1 MALIAA
7 FMLNASLNFAI
18 ALVIAKA
25 LGPEEFGRYALATSI
40 VAILSTL
47 LFEGLRFA
55 TVRFYSD
62 RTRSDEPAIRAT
74 LEIGHAFLSLV
85 LLSLAG
91 TMLLFGVELGGLSSW
106 SLAAVLGAVL
116 GQSLFEYHGALARAR
131 FQRWV
136 YVRLIVVKNIAALCL
151 MMGGAFYF
159 HDANVVLI
167 GLAVS
172 ALSGVAA
179 VRCSLGDPE
188 TRLRLARPTLLRDFF
203 VYAIPLIAANAIY
216 TLTYFMNRSW
226 LASHNGLAEVGQ
238 FSLAWDLCLRVFIIS
253 GSALDILL
261 FQLAVRAAEAKGPV
275 EGHRQL
281 GSNATLIIV
290 LILPLMA
297 GFWVDLPAI
306 DALIIPAAYQH
317 SFMTYTTI
325 LMPGFLAAVLIQFVF
340 TPVFQ
345 LRKRTSPVI
354 VAAVVGLALDGCA
367 LLVLPGWYGPSGV
380 AMAQLVGLLAAT
392 GVLGCLAILG
402 QEAVRFSGRDVALS
416 LLATSVMTGLTW
428 PLRDLGSPLLS
439 LFVTISVGITIY
451 GGFVWFMDLAS
462 LRTFAQRGVRRL
474 QLGR

>member
-238 FSLAWDLCLRVFIIS
+238 PVLSRL
-253 GSALDILL
+253 
-261 FQLAVRAAEAKGPV
+261 GPV
-275 EGHRQL
+275 PSRLHHFRISPGHPPVPAC
-281 GSNATLIIV
+281 GSSCRGQGSGRRASSTREQCD
-290 LILPLMA
+290 PHHCPDPA
-297 GFWVDLPAI
+297 VD
-306 DALIIPAAYQH
+306 
-317 SFMTYTTI
+317 
-325 LMPGFLAAVLIQFVF
+325 G
-340 TPVFQ
+340 
-345 LRKRTSPVI
+345 R
-354 VAAVVGLALDGCA
+354 
-367 LLVLPGWYGPSGV
+367 
-380 AMAQLVGLLAAT
+380 
-392 GVLGCLAILG
+392 VLGG
-402 QEAVRFSGRDVALS
+402 SSGH
-416 LLATSVMTGLTW
+416 
-428 PLRDLGSPLLS
+428 
-439 LFVTISVGITIY
+439 
-451 GGFVWFMDLAS
+451 
-462 LRTFAQRGVRRL
+462 
-474 QLGR
+474 